1 MMTIEADQSLSILER
16 VIESIET
23 KLSLQQF
30 PSADNNF
37 EQFNNFDQSKLSS
50 TNSHLV
56 SI

>member
-1 MMTIEADQSLSILER
+1 MTIEADQSLSILER

-37 EQFNNFDQSKLSS
+37 DQSKLSS

-56 SI
+56 SV